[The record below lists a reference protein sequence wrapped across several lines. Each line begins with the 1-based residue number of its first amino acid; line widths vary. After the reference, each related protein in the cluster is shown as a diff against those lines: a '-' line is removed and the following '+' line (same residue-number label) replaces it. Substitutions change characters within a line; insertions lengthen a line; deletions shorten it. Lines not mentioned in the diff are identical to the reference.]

1 MARVTIEDVLK
12 VIPNRFEIIDIAAKR
27 AHELMQGA
35 KTTLPDSEIRHKAT
49 VQALKEIAAGKYN
62 IHTDES
68 TTEEQLLEELSKLGE
83 SDFTGEDS

>member
-35 KTTLPDSEIRHKAT
+35 KTTLSDSEIRHKAT

-62 IHTDES
+62 IHTDDS
-68 TTEEQLLEELSKLGE
+68 TTEEQLLEELSKLGDADI
-83 SDFTGEDS
+83 SGEE